1 MTFVFVLLAA
11 VLVFVMAAV
20 VVGRE
25 AHRLDAVAPRSVY
38 IPEEALEF
46 VAEYLPAESQA
57 RLTPDELAQLL
68 IAHMRWLHSKGLQPT
83 NVIDRRQDITTP
95 VIITENTAAAYLL
108 GEADREG
115 IEIIDD
121 VDVVNVVD
129 AHLAYF
135 DAIGAVGPPAANADA
150 AAPGELPQGPG

>member
-1 MTFVFVLLAA
+1 VELITWVFVVAA
-11 VLVFVMAAV
+11 AIVTFLIAAV

-38 IPEEALEF
+38 LIDEVVEF
-46 VAEYLPAESQA
+46 VAEYLPSETQA
-57 RLTPDELAQLL
+57 RLTPDELEQLL
-68 IAHMRWLHSKGLQPT
+68 TFHMRWLHSKGLQPA
-83 NVIDRRQDITTP
+83 NVIDRRQDIADLVVVGEDDLT
-95 VIITENTAAAYLL
+95 AYLL
-108 GEADREG
+108 GEADRAG

-135 DAIGAVGPPAANADA
+135 EAIGAVGPKALDDI
-150 AAPGELPQGPG
+150 

>member
-1 MTFVFVLLAA
+1 MEAITWVFIAAAA
-11 VLVFVMAAV
+11 VATFLIAAI

-38 IPEEALEF
+38 LIDEVVEF
-46 VAEYLPAESQA
+46 VAEYLPIETQA
-57 RLTPDELAQLL
+57 RLTPDELEQLL
-68 IAHMRWLHSKGLQPT
+68 TFHMRWLHAKGLQPA
-83 NVIDRRQDITTP
+83 NVIDRRQDIDNLIVVGEDDLT
-95 VIITENTAAAYLL
+95 AYLL
-108 GEADREG
+108 GEAERAG

-135 DAIGAVGPPAANADA
+135 QAIGAVGPKALDPD
-150 AAPGELPQGPG
+150 LDL